1 MTLQICEHIK
11 PGGTR
16 CGSPALRGYNY
27 CFYHHGM
34 RQAMPMTTMFVQENL
49 NVPPGETPVSAFEMP
64 FLEDAASIQ
73 IAFMQLIHG
82 VAHFRLEPRRA
93 QIILSALHGAA
104 SNLRQLNASL
114 PKCDEKKE
122 TTEEKAA

>member
-1 MTLQICEHIK
+1 MPFQLCDHIK

-16 CGSPALRGYNY
+16 CGSPALRGLNF
-27 CFYHHGM
+27 CFYHSNM
-34 RQAMPMTTMFVQENL
+34 RQSMPLTTMFIEEKTDL
-49 NVPPGETPVSAFEMP
+49 KPGELPAVVFDMP

-82 VAHFRLEPRRA
+82 VAHFRLDPRRA

-104 SNLRQLNASL
+104 SNLRALNASL
-114 PKCDEKKE
+114 PHVVM
-122 TTEEKAA
+122 EEAGDKAA

>member
-1 MTLQICEHIK
+1 MPFQICEHIK

-16 CGSPALRGYNY
+16 CGSPAVHGGKF
-27 CFYHHGM
+27 CFYHRGM
-34 RQAMPMTTMFVQENL
+34 REALPMTTMFVQENP
-49 NVPPGETPVSAFEMP
+49 NVAPGDTPVSCFDMP

-82 VAHFRLEPRRA
+82 VAHFRLQPRRA

-104 SNLRQLNASL
+104 ANLRLLNESMA
-114 PKCDEKKE
+114 KCEEE
-122 TTEEKAA
+122 TSKGKVA